1 MARQVAAALL
11 LVVVLWMLA
20 GEGVAEGAAGLLRVV
35 VVAGGQCHWEVAAG
49 VEVVGCP
56 QRQAHCWAVRVAKVE
71 VGAVVA
77 ELPGCWPSDDSFR
90 AHDLCGA
97 CATRHQG
104 SWRRTW
110 SRSWGCALAA
120 CVFGKQ
126 QGGSRGET
134 GTDPWNVGVGGF
146 VTGFWICGNV

>member
-1 MARQVAAALL
+1 MVSALL
-11 LVVVLWMLA
+11 LGLVLWMSV
-20 GEGVAEGAAGLLRVV
+20 GEGVAEGVAGLLRVAV
-35 VVAGGQCHWEVAAG
+35 VVGGKCRWEVAEEVAVAG
-49 VEVVGCP
+49 CL
-56 QRQAHCWAVRVAKVE
+56 QRQAHWRAVQVAWVE
-71 VGAVVA
+71 VAGVVA

-90 AHDLCGA
+90 ARDLCGA
-97 CATRHQG
+97 CATRRQG

-126 QGGSRGET
+126 QGGSRGAT
-134 GTDPWNVGVGGF
+134 GTEPWNVGMGGF